1 VIDLHNHLLPGVD
14 DGSRS
19 VAQSVRVLSAFAA
32 QGVTAVCLT
41 PHLLASQAEAGPP
54 AAQDRAFAALSAA
67 APPMPALYRGAEV
80 LLDRPL
86 PAAVAGARRVTLNGT
101 RFILVEFTRMVTFPA
116 AAAALAHVVEVGLTP
131 VLAHP
136 ERYACCTPEA
146 VRRWREL
153 GTVIQVDGPTLPA
166 KRGRGERARAL
177 VAEGLADI
185 LAGDNHGDE
194 RSLAAPREFLARHG
208 GELQAHLLLEAN
220 PAAILADGRLEPVP
234 PLSLRPTLL
243 GRLRHLLREDD
254 E

>member
-19 VAQSVRVLSAFAA
+19 VGQSVRVLMAFAA

-41 PHLLASQAEAGPP
+41 PHLLASLADAGPP
-54 AAQDRAFAALSAA
+54 PLHDQAFAALRAA
-67 APPMPALYRGAEV
+67 APPSLTLHRGAEV
-80 LLDRPL
+80 MLDRPL
-86 PAAVAGARRVTLNGT
+86 PAAVAQARRVTLNGT
-101 RFILVEFTRMVTFPA
+101 RFVLVEFTRHVTFQT
-116 AAAALAHVVEVGLTP
+116 AAAALAHVVEIGLTP

-136 ERYACCTPEA
+136 ERYACCTPEV

-153 GTVIQVDGPTLPA
+153 GAVIQVDGPTLSTT
-166 KRGRGERARAL
+166 RGRGERARAL
-177 VAEGLADI
+177 IAEGLADI

-194 RSLAAPREFLARHG
+194 RSLASPREFLVRHG
-208 GELQAHLLLEAN
+208 GEIQARLLLEVN
-220 PAAILADGRLEPVP
+220 PAAILADGRLEAVP
-234 PLSLRPTLL
+234 PLPLRPTLL